1 MHLALVGTP
10 NSGKT
15 ALFNALTGSRQKVA
29 NYPGVTV
36 ERKEGSFVTPSGRQV
51 SVVDL
56 PGTYSLRGRSPDEE
70 ITRDVVLGRTKGEAM
85 PDLVLCVADST
96 NLRLT
101 IRLVLELKSTG
112 RPLALVLNMFDIATR
127 RGVTVDVPRLSEA
140 LGVPVVTSIAVR
152 KGGTADLLRLTDEIA
167 GASATPHRQNL
178 WEPLTVSQ
186 LRATQ
191 READRII
198 AATVSLPARPDT
210 WTARI
215 DAVVLHPVAG
225 LAILMLLLFVMFQA
239 VFAWAQ
245 PLMELLSSAFEALG
259 QFVHDTL
266 PAGLL
271 QSFLQNGVISGV
283 GSVIVFLPQ
292 IIIIFLFILLLE
304 DFGYMARAAFLM
316 DRIMGGAGLHGRAFI
331 PLLSSFACAIPGI
344 MATRVIDNRRD
355 RLTTILIAPLMTCS
369 ARIPVYTLIISA
381 FIPAKMI
388 WGWVNLQGL
397 VMFGLYAAGIV
408 SALGDVV
415 PDQILHVARLR
426 AGAVHAGTARLQ
438 DAAAEEHRDRHL
450 HAREY
455 VPAARRHHDL
465 LDDGADLVSGV
476 VPGSRL
482 PAPTEPAINYSLAAM
497 IGKAIAP
504 LLSPL
509 GFNWQIAVALI
520 PGMAAREVAV
530 AALGTVYAIEG
541 GKEAADANRTGAG
554 DQMEPCHRAVAAR
567 LVHLRAA
574 MRFHA
579 GGDPPRNRQLEVDG
593 GHLRLHAGA
602 RLCREFCHLQHRGG
616 ARRRVAKGRH
626 GTVMG
631 IENFRQL
638 AGYNHWANRR
648 LYDAALKMPDEHYR
662 RPTGVFFGS
671 LHGTLNHLLLTDR
684 VWLKRL
690 TGEGEHPARLN
701 AILHEDLKDLV
712 RARMTEDARLIKV
725 IGGYSA
731 ADLGNTVSYQTM
743 SGAPQQQPL
752 RDILLHLFNHQTH
765 HRGHAHACCSI
776 VTGTEPLSLDLLLF
790 QRGVPAPDLN

>member
-36 ERKEGSFVTPSGRQV
+36 ERKEGAFVTPRGRQV

-70 ITRDVVLGRTKGEAM
+70 ITRDIVLGRSKGEAV
-85 PDLVLCVADST
+85 PDLVLCIADST

-101 IRLVLELKSTG
+101 IRLLLELKSTG
-112 RPLALVLNMFDIATR
+112 RPLALVLNMFDIASR
-127 RGVTVDVPRLSEA
+127 RGVSVDVAGLSEE

-152 KGGTADLLRLTDEIA
+152 KGGTADLLRLTDDILAQAPTKPRE
-167 GASATPHRQNL
+167 NL
-178 WEPLTVSQ
+178 WRPLTVSE

-215 DAVVLHPVAG
+215 DAVVLHPVGG
-225 LAILMLLLFVMFQA
+225 LAILLLILFVMFQA

-245 PLMELLSSAFEALG
+245 PLMQLLASAFDAAG

-266 PAGLL
+266 PAGIG

-292 IIIIFLFILLLE
+292 IIIIFLFVLLLE

-381 FIPAKMI
+381 FIPARHVF
-388 WGWVNLQGL
+388 GWVNLQGL
-397 VMFGLYAAGIV
+397 VMFGLYAAGIG
-408 SALGDVV
+408 SALGVSFLIKFLMWRDYQPAPFMLEL
-415 PDQILHVARLR
+415 PDYKMPRVRSVAIGIYNRAKMFLQR
-426 AGAVHAGTARLQ
+426 AGTTIFSMMVLIWFLASFPQPPAG
-438 DAAAEEHRDRHL
+438 AE
-450 HAREY
+450 
-455 VPAARRHHDL
+455 
-465 LDDGADLVSGV
+465 G
-476 VPGSRL
+476 
-482 PAPTEPAINYSLAAM
+482 PAINYSLAAM
-497 IGKAIAP
+497 MGKAIAP
-504 LLSPL
+504 LLAPV

-541 GKEAADANRTGAG
+541 GKEAAEQIGQVLASKWSLATALSLLAWYIFAPQCASTLAVIRRETGSWKWMALTFAYMLALAYVASLATYNIAVGLGAG
-554 DQMEPCHRAVAAR
+554 
-567 LVHLRAA
+567 
-574 MRFHA
+574 
-579 GGDPPRNRQLEVDG
+579 
-593 GHLRLHAGA
+593 
-602 RLCREFCHLQHRGG
+602 
-616 ARRRVAKGRH
+616 
-626 GTVMG
+626 
-631 IENFRQL
+631 
-638 AGYNHWANRR
+638 
-648 LYDAALKMPDEHYR
+648 
-662 RPTGVFFGS
+662 
-671 LHGTLNHLLLTDR
+671 
-684 VWLKRL
+684 
-690 TGEGEHPARLN
+690 
-701 AILHEDLKDLV
+701 
-712 RARMTEDARLIKV
+712 
-725 IGGYSA
+725 
-731 ADLGNTVSYQTM
+731 
-743 SGAPQQQPL
+743 
-752 RDILLHLFNHQTH
+752 
-765 HRGHAHACCSI
+765 
-776 VTGTEPLSLDLLLF
+776 
-790 QRGVPAPDLN
+790 

>member
-1 MHLALVGTP
+1 MEFPLMHLALVGTP

-36 ERKEGSFVTPSGRQV
+36 ERKEGSFVTPLGRQV
-51 SVVDL
+51 SLIDL

-70 ITRDVVLGRTKGEAM
+70 ITRDVVLGRTKGEAL

-101 IRLVLELKSTG
+101 IRLVIELKSTG

-127 RGVTVDVPRLSEA
+127 RGVSVDVPRLSEA
-140 LGVPVVTSIAVR
+140 LGIPVVTSIAVR
-152 KGGTADLLRLTDEIA
+152 KGGTADLLRLTDDILTQA
-167 GASATPHRQNL
+167 PSPSRQNL

-191 READRII
+191 RDADRII
-198 AATVSLPARPDT
+198 STTVSLPARPDT

-215 DAVVLHPVAG
+215 DAVVLHPLAG
-225 LAILMLLLFVMFQA
+225 LAILMLILFVMFQA

-245 PLMELLSSAFEALG
+245 PLMQLLSSAFEAAG
-259 QFVHDTL
+259 QWVHDTL

-292 IIIIFLFILLLE
+292 IVIIFLFILLLE

-381 FIPAKMI
+381 FIPPKLM

-397 VMFGLYAAGIV
+397 VMFGLYAVGIV
-408 SALGDVV
+408 SALGVSFLIKFLMLRDYAPAPFMLEL
-415 PDQILHVARLR
+415 PDYKMPRAKSIVIGVYTRAKMFLQR
-426 AGAVHAGTARLQ
+426 AGTTIFSMMVLIWFLASFPSAPAGAL
-438 DAAAEEHRDRHL
+438 
-450 HAREY
+450 
-455 VPAARRHHDL
+455 
-465 LDDGADLVSGV
+465 
-476 VPGSRL
+476 
-482 PAPTEPAINYSLAAM
+482 EPAINYSLAAM

-504 LLSPL
+504 LLAPL

-541 GKEAADANRTGAG
+541 GKEAAAQIGQVLATKWSLATALSLLAWYIFAPQCASTLAVIRRETGSWKWMAVTFGYMLALAYAGSLATYNIAVALGAG
-554 DQMEPCHRAVAAR
+554 
-567 LVHLRAA
+567 
-574 MRFHA
+574 
-579 GGDPPRNRQLEVDG
+579 
-593 GHLRLHAGA
+593 
-602 RLCREFCHLQHRGG
+602 
-616 ARRRVAKGRH
+616 
-626 GTVMG
+626 
-631 IENFRQL
+631 
-638 AGYNHWANRR
+638 
-648 LYDAALKMPDEHYR
+648 
-662 RPTGVFFGS
+662 
-671 LHGTLNHLLLTDR
+671 
-684 VWLKRL
+684 
-690 TGEGEHPARLN
+690 
-701 AILHEDLKDLV
+701 
-712 RARMTEDARLIKV
+712 
-725 IGGYSA
+725 
-731 ADLGNTVSYQTM
+731 
-743 SGAPQQQPL
+743 
-752 RDILLHLFNHQTH
+752 
-765 HRGHAHACCSI
+765 
-776 VTGTEPLSLDLLLF
+776 
-790 QRGVPAPDLN
+790 

>member
-15 ALFNALTGSRQKVA
+15 SLFNALTGSRQKVA

-36 ERKEGSFVTPSGRQV
+36 ERKEGFFVTPLGRQV

-70 ITRDVVLGRTKGEAM
+70 ITRDFVLGRAAGESL

-101 IRLVLELKSTG
+101 IRLLLELKRTG
-112 RPLALVLNMFDIATR
+112 RPLMLVLNMFDIATR
-127 RGVTVDVPRLSEA
+127 RGVSVDAALMSEM

-152 KGGTADLLRLTDEIA
+152 KGGTAELLRKTDELA
-167 GASATPHRQNL
+167 MRAPTSPQQNL
-178 WEPLTVSQ
+178 WQPLSVAE

-198 AATVSLPARPDT
+198 AAAVSLPASPDT

-225 LAILMLLLFVMFQA
+225 LVILALILFVMFQA

-245 PLMELLSSAFEALG
+245 PLMELLSNAFAALG
-259 QFVHDTL
+259 QLVHDTL

-381 FIPAKMI
+381 FIPAEQV
-388 WGWVNLQGL
+388 WGWIDLRGL
-397 VMFGLYAAGIV
+397 VMFGLYTAGIS
-408 SALGDVV
+408 SALAVSFLIKFFMLRDYAPAPFMLEL
-415 PDQILHVARLR
+415 PDYKMPRARSIAIGVYTRAKMFLQR
-426 AGAVHAGTARLQ
+426 AGTTIFSMMVLIWFLA
-438 DAAAEEHRDRHL
+438 
-450 HAREY
+450 
-455 VPAARRHHDL
+455 
-465 LDDGADLVSGV
+465 SF
-476 VPGSRL
+476 
-482 PAPTEPAINYSLAAM
+482 PAPPAGAEGAAINYSLAAI
-497 IGKAIAP
+497 IGKALTP
-504 LLSPL
+504 LFAPL
-509 GFNWQIAVALI
+509 GFNWQIVVALI

-541 GKEAADANRTGAG
+541 GKEAADQIGQVLATKWSLATALSLLAWYIFAPQCASTLAVIRRETGGSKWMALTFAYMFVLAYAASFATYNIAVALGAG
-554 DQMEPCHRAVAAR
+554 
-567 LVHLRAA
+567 
-574 MRFHA
+574 
-579 GGDPPRNRQLEVDG
+579 
-593 GHLRLHAGA
+593 
-602 RLCREFCHLQHRGG
+602 
-616 ARRRVAKGRH
+616 
-626 GTVMG
+626 
-631 IENFRQL
+631 
-638 AGYNHWANRR
+638 
-648 LYDAALKMPDEHYR
+648 
-662 RPTGVFFGS
+662 
-671 LHGTLNHLLLTDR
+671 
-684 VWLKRL
+684 
-690 TGEGEHPARLN
+690 
-701 AILHEDLKDLV
+701 
-712 RARMTEDARLIKV
+712 
-725 IGGYSA
+725 
-731 ADLGNTVSYQTM
+731 
-743 SGAPQQQPL
+743 
-752 RDILLHLFNHQTH
+752 
-765 HRGHAHACCSI
+765 
-776 VTGTEPLSLDLLLF
+776 
-790 QRGVPAPDLN
+790 

>member
-1 MHLALVGTP
+1 MEAPLMHLALVGTP

-15 ALFNALTGSRQKVA
+15 SLFNALTGSRQKVA

-36 ERKEGSFVTPSGRQV
+36 ERKEGTFVTPKGRQV
-51 SVVDL
+51 SLLDL

-70 ITRDVVLGRTKGEAM
+70 ITRDVVLGRASGEPL

-101 IRLVLELKSTG
+101 IRLLIELKRTG
-112 RPLALVLNMFDIATR
+112 RPLALVLNMFDIAAR
-127 RGVTVDVPRLSEA
+127 RGVSVDVPKLSQA

-152 KGGTADLLRLTDEIA
+152 KGGTADLLRLTDEILA
-167 GASATPHRQNL
+167 REDVSERQNL
-178 WEPLTVSQ
+178 WQPLTVTE

-191 READRII
+191 READRVI

-215 DAVVLHPVAG
+215 DAVVLHPAAG
-225 LAILMLLLFVMFQA
+225 LLILLAILFVMFQA

-245 PLMELLSSAFEALG
+245 PLMQLLSSAFDALG

-381 FIPAKMI
+381 FIPPKLI
-388 WGWVNLQGL
+388 WGWINLQGL
-397 VMFGLYAAGIV
+397 VMFGLYAAGII
-408 SALGDVV
+408 SALGVSFLVKIFVWRDSQPAPFMLEL
-415 PDQILHVARLR
+415 PDYKMPRLHGIAIGVYTRAKMFLQR
-426 AGAVHAGTARLQ
+426 AGTTIFAMMVMIWFLASFPQPPAG
-438 DAAAEEHRDRHL
+438 AE
-450 HAREY
+450 
-455 VPAARRHHDL
+455 
-465 LDDGADLVSGV
+465 G
-476 VPGSRL
+476 
-482 PAPTEPAINYSLAAM
+482 PAINYSLASM
-497 IGKAIAP
+497 IGKAIEP
-504 LLSPL
+504 LLAPV

-541 GKEAADANRTGAG
+541 GKEAAAQIG
-554 DQMEPCHRAVAAR
+554 QV
-567 LVHLRAA
+567 
-574 MRFHA
+574 
-579 GGDPPRNRQLEVDG
+579 
-593 GHLRLHAGA
+593 
-602 RLCREFCHLQHRGG
+602 
-616 ARRRVAKGRH
+616 
-626 GTVMG
+626 
-631 IENFRQL
+631 L
-638 AGYNHWANRR
+638 ATKWSLAT
-648 LYDAALKMPDEHYR
+648 AL
-662 RPTGVFFGS
+662 S
-671 LHGTLNHLLLTDR
+671 LLA
-684 VWLKRL
+684 WY
-690 TGEGEHPARLN
+690 
-701 AILHEDLKDLV
+701 IF
-712 RARMTEDARLIKV
+712 
-725 IGGYSA
+725 
-731 ADLGNTVSYQTM
+731 
-743 SGAPQQQPL
+743 APQCASTL
-752 RDILLHLFNHQTH
+752 AVIR
-765 HRGHAHACCSI
+765 RE
-776 VTGTEPLSLDLLLF
+776 TGSSKWMVATFAYMLALAYAASLATYNIAAQLGL
-790 QRGVPAPDLN
+790 G